1 MTLIAFVFPILRT
14 PKRWLDKCLKSTV
27 SEDPSTSNMV
37 KVPKHCWI
45 LHHITFI
52 RYFDHFQENGV
63 GKRLSYWHEKS
74 WNCLLARWLHRL
86 IVNRDKLTIPILM
99 QLSQKQKTFPQ
110 FFAAFFNDRDA
121 VIQIS
126 TVVPVVSHVACQRV
140 LWNGTF

>member
-52 RYFDHFQENGV
+52 RYFDHFLENRV

-74 WNCLLARWLHRL
+74 WDCLLARWLHCL
-86 IVNRDKLTIPILM
+86 VVNRDKLTIPIQM
-99 QLSQKQKTFPQ
+99 QLSRKQKIFLNFSLIFWNLNSILNILKKMMTLT
-110 FFAAFFNDRDA
+110 AFVFLKVR
-121 VIQIS
+121 
-126 TVVPVVSHVACQRV
+126 T
-140 LWNGTF
+140 LKT